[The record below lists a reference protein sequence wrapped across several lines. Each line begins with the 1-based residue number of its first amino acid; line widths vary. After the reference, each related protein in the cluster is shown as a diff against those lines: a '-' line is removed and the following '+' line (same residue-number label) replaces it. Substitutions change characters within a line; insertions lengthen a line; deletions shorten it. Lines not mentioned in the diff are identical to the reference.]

1 MSTATWS
8 VMSYIAGA
16 AILGTLGALHLVFTG
31 FTQRFDPRDA
41 TLVPAMQATSPR
53 LTRDTSM
60 WRCWIGFNASH
71 SLGVLLFA
79 ALYGLLATRHAE
91 VLRASSMLAW
101 LAPAGAAAYTVLAWR
116 YWFRVPLT
124 GAALATAC
132 FCAGA
137 ALLGA

>member
-1 MSTATWS
+1 MTVDHWG
-8 VMSYIAGA
+8 MLSYLAGA
-16 AILGTLGALHLVFTG
+16 AILGTLGSLHLVYTG
-31 FTQRFDPRDA
+31 FTQRFDPRDPA
-41 TLVPAMQATSPR
+41 LVPAMQATSPR
-53 LTRDTSM
+53 LTRATSM

-79 ALYGLLATRHAE
+79 ALYGLLATRHAD
-91 VLRASSMLAW
+91 VLRASPLLAW
-101 LAPAGAAAYTVLAWR
+101 LAPAGAAAYTALAWR

-137 ALLGA
+137 VLLGT